1 MKRIREFD
9 IETAH
14 MRFTLEILRRDDGRG
29 YVGEYVG
36 IDPKFGQILRPGSPI
51 PMTTEAGYGKLTHHD
66 MDTLIAECR
75 AAIEK
80 IDGPIEHTFSSGR

>member
-1 MKRIREFD
+1 MKIIKEFD

-14 MRFTLEILRRDDGRG
+14 MRFSLEILQRDDGTG

-36 IDPKFGQILRPGSPI
+36 IEPKFAQVLRPGSPI
-51 PMTTEAGYGKLTHHD
+51 PMTKEAGHGKLTHHD

-75 AAIEK
+75 AAIER
-80 IDGPIEHTFSSGR
+80 IDGPIEHMYAPDR